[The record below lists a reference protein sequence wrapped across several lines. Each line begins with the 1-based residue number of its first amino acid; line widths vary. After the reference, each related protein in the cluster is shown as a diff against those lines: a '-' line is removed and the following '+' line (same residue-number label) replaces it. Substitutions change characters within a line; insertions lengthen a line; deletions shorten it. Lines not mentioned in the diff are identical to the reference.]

1 MNQAKNPQPR
11 LSRED
16 WLEEALK
23 ILAQEGNRLITI
35 KVLCERLGVS
45 RGSFYWHFKD
55 RGDFLVA
62 VIEHWEHQSTVAIR
76 DKVFSLRV
84 SPEERLL
91 KLLEMITTYKHSG
104 FEMPMRRWA
113 MEEPKTR
120 KVLQRIDRTRYEGV
134 RSLFQEMGFTG
145 DELEMRTQTCVVY
158 HNFMDGLSI
167 DLNKNKAA
175 ALRQLRLR
183 HKMLTNW
190 CKGSKKAL

>member
-1 MNQAKNPQPR
+1 MNQAKNPHPR

-23 ILAQEGNRLITI
+23 ILSQQGNRLITI
-35 KVLCERLGVS
+35 EVLCERLGVS

-62 VIEHWEHQSTVAIR
+62 VIEHWEKQSTLAIR
-76 DKVFSLRV
+76 DEVFSLQV

-113 MEEPKTR
+113 MEEPGTK

-134 RSLFQEMGFTG
+134 RSLFEEMGFTG

-167 DLNKNKAA
+167 NLNKNKAA
-175 ALRQLRLR
+175 TLRQLRLR
-183 HKMLTNW
+183 HSLLT
-190 CKGSKKAL
+190 KKSG

>member
-1 MNQAKNPQPR
+1 MNQAKNTHPR

-23 ILAQEGNRLITI
+23 ILAQQGNRLMTI
-35 KVLCERLGVS
+35 EVLCERLGVS

-55 RGDFLVA
+55 RGEFLVA
-62 VIEHWEHQSTVAIR
+62 VIEHWEKQSTLAIR
-76 DKVFSLRV
+76 DKVFSLQV

-91 KLLEMITTYKHSG
+91 TLLEMITTYKHSG

-113 MEEPKTR
+113 MEEPRTR

-134 RSLFQEMGFTG
+134 RSLFEEMGFSG
-145 DELEMRTQTCVVY
+145 DELEMRAQTCVVY

-167 DLNKNKAA
+167 DLNKDKAA
-175 ALRQLRLR
+175 TLRQLRLR
-183 HKMLTNW
+183 HRLLT
-190 CKGSKKAL
+190 K